1 MENKDIELICKA
13 VCICGSR
20 GWKDKKS
27 IRSVIYSLH
36 PDTIVI
42 HGGAPGADTIAGNI
56 AKSRG
61 LNIEVYIPDWELYGK
76 SAGPIR
82 NRKMVSK
89 SDVVFAFWDGKS
101 KGTKNSIDTVIKLN
115 KPVLVIK

>member
-1 MENKDIELICKA
+1 M
-13 VCICGSR
+13 
-20 GWKDKKS
+20 
-27 IRSVIYSLH
+27 
-36 PDTIVI
+36 
-42 HGGAPGADTIAGNI
+42 
-56 AKSRG
+56 
-61 LNIEVYIPDWELYGK
+61 EVYIPDWELYGK

-101 KGTKNSIDTVIKLN
+101 KGTKNSIDTAIKLN